1 MKLKDLENIN
11 KLDKEVIL
19 ITIIE
24 AKGSV
29 PRNKNVKMV
38 VSTDEQYGTIGGGEL
53 EYRTINE
60 AVNLLK
66 NSSQNSIILDYPLG
80 PSLGQCCGGFI
91 KIKLDKFKNGQ
102 DLLIENN
109 LKEYISKNYKNL
121 YLFGAGHIAQSLSI
135 KLDGTGFNV
144 FIIDSREDFLSKI
157 KSNYITKILAKNPEI
172 IVNNAPA
179 KTFYLI
185 MTHSHQVD
193 LSICSSLL
201 KKNDFS
207 FIGLI
212 GSKTKKNRFY
222 KRLREMG
229 HKEEIINKIEI
240 PIGLKSIQG
249 KEPDIIAISIIARL
263 LEFKS
268 LKNKSLDYLKLVKG

>member
-1 MKLKDLENIN
+1 
-11 KLDKEVIL
+11 
-19 ITIIE
+19 
-24 AKGSV
+24 
-29 PRNKNVKMV
+29 
-38 VSTDEQYGTIGGGEL
+38 
-53 EYRTINE
+53 
-60 AVNLLK
+60 
-66 NSSQNSIILDYPLG
+66 
-80 PSLGQCCGGFI
+80 
-91 KIKLDKFKNGQ
+91 
-102 DLLIENN
+102 
-109 LKEYISKNYKNL
+109 
-121 YLFGAGHIAQSLSI
+121 
-135 KLDGTGFNV
+135 
-144 FIIDSREDFLSKI
+144 
-157 KSNYITKILAKNPEI
+157 
-172 IVNNAPA
+172 
-179 KTFYLI
+179 